1 MKYDIYKGRKI
12 LITGAS
18 SGIGFEFTKLLNAH
32 ECVLILVALR
42 FEQLENIKDNL
53 SRQGMAK
60 VYYLRADL
68 SKVND
73 IEELYQ
79 TLKTKDLIPDIL
91 INNAGRQSHGYFY
104 KLDWEGEYNQ
114 VVLNCITPM
123 YLIYKI
129 LPLMSKNGFGKILN
143 VGSVA
148 GTMPGPFFATYA
160 ASKAFLNSFSQ
171 AISVEMRAKGIQ
183 CTCLLP
189 GKTNCKEFW
198 NLPALTKRIS
208 DTSMFAS
215 PRSVA
220 LYGLRLLERNKD
232 YGVHGLRN
240 KITQFI
246 KLFVPRRVLNCA
258 LRRHS
263 YRGYLEDI

>member
-1 MKYDIYKGRKI
+1 MKNDIYLGRKI

-18 SGIGFEFTKLLNAH
+18 SGIGLEFAKLLSARD
-32 ECVLILVALR
+32 CILILAASR
-42 FEQLENIKDNL
+42 FEGLENIKDEL
-53 SRQGMAK
+53 SKHGKAK
-60 VYYLRADL
+60 VFCFKADL
-68 SKVND
+68 SKINS
-73 IEELYQ
+73 IEEFYQ
-79 TLKTKDLIPDIL
+79 TLKTEDLIPDIL

-104 KLDWEGEYNQ
+104 KLDWEEEYNQ
-114 VVLNCITPM
+114 VILNCIAPV
-123 YLIYKI
+123 YLIHKV
-129 LPLMSKNGFGKILN
+129 LPLMNKSGFGKILN

-183 CTCLLP
+183 CACLLP

-198 NLPALTKRIS
+198 NLPALAKRIS
-208 DTSMFAS
+208 DTSGFAS

-220 LYGLRLLERNKD
+220 LRGLKLLERDKD
-232 YGVHGLRN
+232 YGVHGLHN

-246 KLFVPRRVLNCA
+246 KLFVPRKVLNYA
-258 LRRHS
+258 LRKHS
-263 YRGYLEDI
+263 YREYLENM